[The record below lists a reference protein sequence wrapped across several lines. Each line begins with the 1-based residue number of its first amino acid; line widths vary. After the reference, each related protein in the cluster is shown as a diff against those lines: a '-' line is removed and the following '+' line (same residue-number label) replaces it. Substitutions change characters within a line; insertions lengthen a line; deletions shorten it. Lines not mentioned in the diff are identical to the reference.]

1 MYDAIAEHNLD
12 YSLCQNGVV
21 VCLGYSEE
29 NLEAISTS
37 LEVVMQSG
45 DSTSLFFIGSISS
58 RLLRTLNYG
67 TFTKQM
73 VFMHINDSDSLDGH
87 GVLKIDIYIIFY
99 APNGVG
105 HEVKILEKYRIGFG
119 GFGNVVTRLLG
130 TWTMADGFKI
140 MNSSLWERRS
150 DLFGIIL
157 RIGVLT
163 RAPFLECVWDKNRKK
178 IIGIKGSM
186 VDIFS
191 NLQNRLNLTT
201 TLSIPED
208 GMYGTNKMIHRSG
221 TDWWGC

>member
-1 MYDAIAEHNLD
+1 
-12 YSLCQNGVV
+12 
-21 VCLGYSEE
+21 
-29 NLEAISTS
+29 
-37 LEVVMQSG
+37 
-45 DSTSLFFIGSISS
+45 
-58 RLLRTLNYG
+58 
-67 TFTKQM
+67 
-73 VFMHINDSDSLDGH
+73 MHINDSDSLDGH

-163 RAPFLECVWDKNRKK
+163 RAPFLEYVWDKNRKK

>member
-1 MYDAIAEHNLD
+1 
-12 YSLCQNGVV
+12 
-21 VCLGYSEE
+21 
-29 NLEAISTS
+29 
-37 LEVVMQSG
+37 
-45 DSTSLFFIGSISS
+45 
-58 RLLRTLNYG
+58 
-67 TFTKQM
+67 
-73 VFMHINDSDSLDGH
+73 MHINDSDRLDAH
-87 GVLKIDIYIIFY
+87 GVLRIDNHIIFY

-105 HEVKILEKYRIGFG
+105 NKVKMLEKYRIGSG
-119 GFGNVVTRLLG
+119 GRFHNVVTRLLG
-130 TWTMADGFKI
+130 TWTMADGFKV

-163 RAPFLECVWDKNRKK
+163 RAPFLEYVWDKNRKK

>member
-1 MYDAIAEHNLD
+1 M
-12 YSLCQNGVV
+12 
-21 VCLGYSEE
+21 
-29 NLEAISTS
+29 
-37 LEVVMQSG
+37 
-45 DSTSLFFIGSISS
+45 
-58 RLLRTLNYG
+58 
-67 TFTKQM
+67 
-73 VFMHINDSDSLDGH
+73 
-87 GVLKIDIYIIFY
+87 
-99 APNGVG
+99 
-105 HEVKILEKYRIGFG
+105 
-119 GFGNVVTRLLG
+119 TRLLG
-130 TWTMADGFKI
+130 TWTMADGFKV

-157 RIGVLT
+157 RIVVLT